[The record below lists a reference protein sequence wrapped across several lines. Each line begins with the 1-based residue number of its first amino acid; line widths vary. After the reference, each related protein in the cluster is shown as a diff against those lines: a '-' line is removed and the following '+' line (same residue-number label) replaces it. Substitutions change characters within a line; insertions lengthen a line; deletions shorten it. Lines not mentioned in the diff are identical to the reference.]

1 MNVLSSRRKLV
12 LTGILFVLVVGITI
26 AAAVATVQTFH
37 NLQQQNALAT
47 AGDVH
52 TIGPWMTIPYIS
64 HVYHVPESYLY
75 RSLHLTDAHPPR
87 HMTLHGLAL
96 RSQRPVTDLIHTI
109 QAAILTYR
117 QQHSQ
122 MYERTHFSVIP
133 SIYGSQLPYG
143 RRQ

>member
-12 LTGILFVLVVGITI
+12 LTGILFVLIVAVTI

-37 NLQQQNALAT
+37 NLQRQNALAT

-52 TIGPWMTIPYIS
+52 TIRPWMTIPYIA

-87 HMTLHGLAL
+87 HMTLQELAL
-96 RSQRPVTDLIHTI
+96 RSQRPVNDLIHTI
-109 QAAILTYR
+109 QGSILTYR

-122 MYERTHFSVIP
+122 VYEHYFSILP
-133 SIYGSQLPYG
+133 SIYWSQMPYG